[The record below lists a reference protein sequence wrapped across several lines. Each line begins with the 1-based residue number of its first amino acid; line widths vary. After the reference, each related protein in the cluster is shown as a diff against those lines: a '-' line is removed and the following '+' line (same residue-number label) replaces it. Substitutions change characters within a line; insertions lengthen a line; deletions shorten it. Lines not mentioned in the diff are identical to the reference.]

1 MDDLWVVLPHL
12 GAGGAQK
19 VGLLA
24 AEHFSAKGYRVK
36 VLTLIHG
43 HPVLHDIPEEDDS
56 LERALG
62 SLLFRLDGPEVLRTW
77 VRGREVHRSA

>member
-24 AEHFSAKGYRVK
+24 AEHFAEPYTKRERIILHT
-36 VLTLIHG
+36 VLTSN
-43 HPVLHDIPEEDDS
+43 D
-56 LERALG
+56 
-62 SLLFRLDGPEVLRTW
+62 
-77 VRGREVHRSA
+77 RSSISKVAFM

>member
-24 AEHFSAKGYRVK
+24 AEHFSAQGYRVK
-36 VLTLIHG
+36 VLTLSRKVRRCEESNLLSAACTEMWEHDPKIIHG
-43 HPVLHDIPEEDDS
+43 ATGAEP
-56 LERALG
+56 
-62 SLLFRLDGPEVLRTW
+62 LRNH
-77 VRGREVHRSA
+77 V

>member
-24 AEHFSAKGYRVK
+24 AEHFSAQGYRVK

-43 HPVLHDIPEEDDS
+43 HPVLHNIPEGVRHQE
-56 LERALG
+56 LG
-62 SLLFRLDGPEVLRTW
+62 KKSKRDGCATRHPIR
-77 VRGREVHRSA
+77 

>member
-19 VGLLA
+19 VALLA
-24 AEHFSAKGYRVK
+24 AEHFSAQGYRVR

-43 HPVLHDIPEEDDS
+43 HPVL
-56 LERALG
+56 
-62 SLLFRLDGPEVLRTW
+62 
-77 VRGREVHRSA
+77 